1 MIDQYE
7 ILMHSVS
14 AIISGRWQLLSYCV
28 IYFQLGIEE
37 PTSLTLMSTSLP
49 STTEQNMQP
58 TTSSETANHQQTTTS
73 TTMTESQT
81 TTSAE
86 SSQTTTLDEAF
97 SFSTYSFATTRN
109 YSFNDSP
116 NQQDDVLRDQA
127 ADVNSMRNRRTVIA
141 TTVSIGGL
149 ILIIVILI
157 LTVVI
162 VAVVVKYSQQNRL
175 LNFKIKK
182 NEHQH
187 IGLGKLQSPSRV
199 LRNALALSSRY
210 LLFLNKPL

>member
-1 MIDQYE
+1 
-7 ILMHSVS
+7 
-14 AIISGRWQLLSYCV
+14 
-28 IYFQLGIEE
+28 
-37 PTSLTLMSTSLP
+37 MSTSLP
-49 STTEQNMQP
+49 STTEHNMQP
-58 TTSSETANHQQTTTS
+58 TTSSEAANPHQQTTTS

-81 TTSAE
+81 TTLAE
-86 SSQTTTLDEAF
+86 SSQAIALDEAS
-97 SFSTYSFATTRN
+97 SFSTYSFATTS

-127 ADVNSMRNRRTVIA
+127 ADANSMRNRRTVIA

-149 ILIIVILI
+149 ILTIVILI

-162 VAVVVKYSQQNRL
+162 VAVVVKYCQQNRL

-187 IGLGKLQSPSRV
+187 IGLGKLHI
-199 LRNALALSSRY
+199 NCEI
-210 LLFLNKPL
+210 PLTCWHLKWHSFHQDTTCS